1 MRELFRIVFAPVG
14 IVKEFFALKG
24 HYLAA
29 AIAFYGFM
37 SLFPLT
43 IALMTLLHLTLG
55 ETRFDDVIVDNFVYQ
70 IPVLAESS
78 GPSFLES
85 FVAETSSKP
94 AVTSSVSGL
103 ILFVSALGVF
113 GAIRE
118 SINIMW
124 GLRHRSSFFKRKLL
138 DAGLMILASMLLLA
152 SLAITAVYSVL
163 NDLNYLLWN
172 DARWISHW
180 LIDIVGVASPWAISV
195 AVFTLLY
202 RWLPN
207 TNVQVLQILPISVVA
222 AVVSELAKFGF
233 IYYLHYG
240 SERLLT
246 VYGSVSVLMMFFM
259 FIYAQ
264 AIILLAGA
272 LLGSKWLEFVRT
284 LRASRS

>member
-1 MRELFRIVFAPVG
+1 
-14 IVKEFFALKG
+14 
-24 HYLAA
+24 
-29 AIAFYGFM
+29 
-37 SLFPLT
+37 
-43 IALMTLLHLTLG
+43 
-55 ETRFDDVIVDNFVYQ
+55 
-70 IPVLAESS
+70 
-78 GPSFLES
+78 
-85 FVAETSSKP
+85 
-94 AVTSSVSGL
+94 
-103 ILFVSALGVF
+103 
-113 GAIRE
+113 
-118 SINIMW
+118 
-124 GLRHRSSFFKRKLL
+124 
-138 DAGLMILASMLLLA
+138 MLLLA